1 LAPLFNGPTIFLWCD
16 HASHLRLNP
25 LRRRKDVQ
33 HDEARNHGRRR
44 LCPSSRQNTGIAGDA
59 MRIMLADDHKL
70 MLDGVRQTLE
80 REDGFEVVGEAHKGP
95 EVMPLVGTS
104 SPEVVL
110 LDMRMPGIDGLG
122 LLQRL
127 RARYPDVKV
136 VMCSM
141 SSDPDKIQSAFKHG
155 ACGYILKTIN
165 PADLG
170 SAIRQAIE
178 GTAYHALGL
187 PAMNEDTVASAAGLT
202 TRELDIVKGL
212 ARGLT
217 NKAIALELWITV
229 QTVKFHL
236 TSVYRKLGITNR
248 TEAARWALGKGLDM
262 ESESAL

>member
-1 LAPLFNGPTIFLWCD
+1 M
-16 HASHLRLNP
+16 
-25 LRRRKDVQ
+25 
-33 HDEARNHGRRR
+33 
-44 LCPSSRQNTGIAGDA
+44 RQGAGGDPV
-59 MRIMLADDHKL
+59 RIVIADDHKL
-70 MLDGVRQTLE
+70 MLNGVRQTLE
-80 REDGFEVVGEAHKGP
+80 RDDGFEVVGEAHKGP
-95 EVMPLVGTS
+95 EVIPLVGRS

-110 LDMRMPGIDGLG
+110 LDMRMPGIDGLDC
-122 LLQRL
+122 LQRL
-127 RARYPDVKV
+127 RSSFPHVKV

-141 SSDPDKIQSAFKHG
+141 SSDPDKIQSAFKYG

-187 PAMNEDTVASAAGLT
+187 PAMNDDTVASSAGLT
-202 TRELDIVKGL
+202 TRELDIVKGI

-236 TSVYRKLGITNR
+236 TNIYRKLGITNR

-262 ESESAL
+262 ERESSDAA